1 MIYRLFKKIFF
12 AGVIFIIFFELFS
25 FFFSK
30 ANLLLFN
37 SDPLYFKESFSGR
50 EWRINSKNFGPG
62 PWHKKNASS
71 RHKVRCFD
79 VIYKSN
85 NIGARDNINYDKNY
99 FKNSTILVGDSFAEG
114 YGVNFENTFF
124 YFLKEYKNNT
134 INLGAGGSNPL
145 QHLKRFEQLIE
156 NKENINEIIYFFLP
170 QNDWLNIKKNEKKI
184 QINIK
189 NNLRFYDKIVNFF
202 SQYTYSINTL
212 MTVKFLFMNKDKSFD
227 NWSYNYKNK
236 NNIDYTFEK
245 IIDILQ
251 LDVSKKTLIIIPT
264 RKDFKN
270 INKSQNYKK
279 LYWYKKINIL
289 SNKFNFKILDLY
301 DFSNIKEQYKYFHE
315 CDGHWNNYGN
325 EFVFNIYKN
334 HS

>member
-1 MIYRLFKKIFF
+1 
-12 AGVIFIIFFELFS
+12 
-25 FFFSK
+25 
-30 ANLLLFN
+30 
-37 SDPLYFKESFSGR
+37 
-50 EWRINSKNFGPG
+50 
-62 PWHKKNASS
+62 
-71 RHKVRCFD
+71 
-79 VIYKSN
+79 
-85 NIGARDNINYDKNY
+85 
-99 FKNSTILVGDSFAEG
+99 
-114 YGVNFENTFF
+114 
-124 YFLKEYKNNT
+124 
-134 INLGAGGSNPL
+134 
-145 QHLKRFEQLIE
+145 
-156 NKENINEIIYFFLP
+156 
-170 QNDWLNIKKNEKKI
+170 
-184 QINIK
+184 
-189 NNLRFYDKIVNFF
+189 
-202 SQYTYSINTL
+202 